1 MAYGAGAPPGSTE
14 GRAAFGL
21 QGGSVDIDL
30 TPPIDDSLPASALDG
45 FYADGF
51 CLIQSTFRRTFT
63 DKRPR
68 AVLADSIN
76 ARTGLAFIDV
86 FAGF

>member
-1 MAYGAGAPPGSTE
+1 MTNGTGAPPGSTK

-21 QGGSVDIDL
+21 QRGSIDVDL
-30 TPPIDDSLPASALDG
+30 TPPVDDSLPAGALDG

-63 DKRPR
+63 NKRSR

-76 ARTGLAFIDV
+76 ARTGLTFIDV
-86 FAGF
+86 FTGF

>member
-1 MAYGAGAPPGSTE
+1 MTYGTWAPPGSTK

-21 QGGSVDIDL
+21 QGGSIDIDL

-51 CLIQSTFRRTFT
+51 GWIQSTFRRTFT
-63 DKRPR
+63 NKRAR

-76 ARTGLAFIDV
+76 ARA
-86 FAGF
+86 